1 MAVQVANASQSRI
14 TARLDELLQR
24 ARLVKR
30 STSIEPPLQVSELVS
45 EDERL
50 FGDLNDEKEILST
63 ALESAAK
70 GVFYASIGLTKINE
84 PAFVTVWNLLDIL
97 QYCGDRDICS
107 AQLVLL
113 LIEELLDSQSLAQ
126 CRTVFSFLESRRE
139 AIIAISSQ
147 NKSLVILRLC
157 NELLRRLSRAED
169 PVFCGRVYIF
179 MFQSFPLGDKSS
191 VNLRGNFHVEN
202 VTTFEEFLNEANAD
216 EDSMQ
221 VDNDTT
227 TPSIKTVA
235 EPEEAPSKPS
245 SARKSKDEPPKTLDV
260 DTLYPVFW
268 SLQHSFSNPPRLFE
282 ENNFK
287 DFRSSLEATLAKFKE
302 VPKVIQ
308 SSDLERKKGPKPS
321 SGDSYDAFA
330 NTFNPKY
337 LTSRDLFKLELSDL
351 AFQRHILVQALILI
365 DFLLTLT
372 EKAKSKPLY
381 QNAQKAM
388 QYNFTMPEQDTE
400 WALGIKTAIANYLQE
415 GPDGKFY
422 YRMVDTVLSRDKN
435 WVRWKMENCQSFTRK
450 RVHTA
455 EFLSSKSDAVRAVAK
470 KRPNEPTGV
479 PSSLN
484 FLYNTEAEKG
494 LSQLRQRDRFNA
506 PSVENYAKKVKTI
519 DLDLEMAN
527 SDAEKRE
534 LEEKKSS
541 YIWRGL
547 RAASQKHLSSFDKI
561 EHGKG
566 LEALQPV
573 PSQSEIAGNDTA
585 PIVPEGRD
593 AAPPDEQHSVEEQ
606 RAEQRSQPVIV
617 HIPKRLLRYQW
628 GRQQAVKQPR
638 DGATVRTAPRSAA
651 IKMKDTTEWTGP
663 SCLARHCVIPGAAEM
678 RWTANTASAAMGQ
691 DNSRRVWAAMTVIG
705 RSLSSNAPHRSIVG
719 VLAYRCLQSVDS
731 AVERRQ
737 AVSKC

>member
-1 MAVQVANASQSRI
+1 MVVPDISASQNNVS
-14 TARLDELLQR
+14 ARLDDLLQR
-24 ARLVKR
+24 ARSVKS
-30 STSIEPPLQVSELVS
+30 STSIEPPLQVSELTPGN
-45 EDERL
+45 DPL
-50 FGDLNDEKEILST
+50 FGEAYGDKDVLST

-70 GVFYASIGLTKINE
+70 RVFYANIGMTRIDD
-84 PAFVTVWNLLDIL
+84 PAF
-97 QYCGDRDICS
+97 
-107 AQLVLL
+107 
-113 LIEELLDSQSLAQ
+113 

-202 VTTFEEFLNEANAD
+202 VTTFEEFLGESIANED
-216 EDSMQ
+216 VMQ
-221 VDNDTT
+221 VDDADT
-227 TPSIKTVA
+227 PVIKSASESEDVSNNPAKLRKGA
-235 EPEEAPSKPS
+235 EAI
-245 SARKSKDEPPKTLDV
+245 PKTLDI

-287 DFRSSLEATLAKFKE
+287 DFRSGLEATLAKFKE

-308 SSDLERKKGPKPS
+308 SGDVERKKGPTPS

-388 QYNFTMPEQDTE
+388 QYNFTMRDQDTE

-435 WVRWKMENCQSFTRK
+435 WVRWKMENCQPFTRK
-450 RVHTA
+450 KVDTA
-455 EFLSSKSDAVRAVAK
+455 EFLTSKSDAVRAVAK
-470 KRPNEPTGV
+470 KRPNDPAGV
-479 PSSLN
+479 PGSLD

-494 LSQLRQRDRFNA
+494 LLQLRQRDRFNI
-506 PSVENYAKKVKTI
+506 PSAETYAKKVKMI

-534 LEEKKSS
+534 LAEKKSS
-541 YIWRGL
+541 YVWRGL
-547 RAASQKHLSSFDKI
+547 RAASQNQLSSFERI

-566 LEALQPV
+566 LEAVEPIS
-573 PSQSEIAGNDTA
+573 SQAEIAGDNTA
-585 PIVPEGRD
+585 STVPEDRD
-593 AAPPDEQHSVEEQ
+593 AAPLEEQHSFEEQ
-606 RAEQRSQPVIV
+606 RAEQQG
-617 HIPKRLLRYQW
+617 QMTT
-628 GRQQAVKQPR
+628 
-638 DGATVRTAPRSAA
+638 DTE
-651 IKMKDTTEWTGP
+651 MK
-663 SCLARHCVIPGAAEM
+663 
-678 RWTANTASAAMGQ
+678 
-691 DNSRRVWAAMTVIG
+691 
-705 RSLSSNAPHRSIVG
+705 
-719 VLAYRCLQSVDS
+719 
-731 AVERRQ
+731 
-737 AVSKC
+737 